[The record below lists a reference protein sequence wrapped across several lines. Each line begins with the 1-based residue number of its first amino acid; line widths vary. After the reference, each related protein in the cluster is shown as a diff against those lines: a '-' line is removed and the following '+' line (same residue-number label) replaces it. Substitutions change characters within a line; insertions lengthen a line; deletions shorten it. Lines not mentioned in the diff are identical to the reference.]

1 MADTYSTRLRT
12 RLQETNANKNTWGA
26 YLNTGALQLLD
37 DSIAGWAN
45 VDLSSTDKTLTTGNG
60 AADEARMAVIRAYGS
75 GTTTR
80 TITIPS
86 VEKCYKVKNEYGG
99 LVLVKTAAGV
109 GVTILPGQWA
119 EVWCNGTECYR
130 SGVSGW
136 GVLST
141 TSLTSGTSSSTSFA
155 VTGQKFSKLR
165 IRLRSLTAGA
175 TPTFSFSLTGAAG
188 TTTSITL
195 LATAGSEVTGGI
207 EIENYS
213 ADGGIGS
220 FSAYSSVTNP
230 HLASGTNGNFA
241 WNNVGGLTSFTLASS
256 NAFTAGT
263 VMVSLR

>member
-1 MADTYSTRLRT
+1 MADTYTTRLRA
-12 RLQETNANKNTWGA
+12 LLMGTNSHVNTWGGDQ
-26 YLNTGALQLLD
+26 NSKVFQLFD
-37 DSIAGWAN
+37 DAIAGWAN
-45 VDLSSTDKTLTTGNG
+45 VDLSSTNQTLTTSNG
-60 AADEARMAVIRAYGS
+60 AADESRMAVIRAYGS

-141 TSLTSGTSSSTSFA
+141 TSLTSGTSSSISFA
-155 VTGQKFSKLR
+155 VTGQKFSKLQ

-188 TTTSITL
+188 TTTSIIL
-195 LATAGSEVTGGI
+195 LATAGSVVTGGI
-207 EIENYS
+207 EIEDYS

-220 FSAYSSVTNP
+220 FSAYSSTTNP
-230 HLASGTNGNFA
+230 HLESGTNGNFA